1 MFNVRVAIVEPGI
14 IDTRMAR
21 GLEEPAGGSPDP
33 QQRRLALMFVAALK
47 NPVPPSLVADKIL
60 DIVESGTWQLRH
72 PVGPDAGAFLKWR
85 ESMTDEEWVAFHSA
99 DDETWYRRM
108 ERDFGLTIPRN

>member
-1 MFNVRVAIVEPGI
+1 MGLGNCG
-14 IDTRMAR
+14 TR
-21 GLEEPAGGSPDP
+21 
-33 QQRRLALMFVAALK
+33 
-47 NPVPPSLVADKIL
+47 
-60 DIVESGTWQLRH
+60 
-72 PVGPDAGAFLKWR
+72 VGPDAGAFLKWR